1 MATSESHR
9 QILDKYK
16 IFIDDLINEGESE
29 KDIVSE
35 VVGNIAINVYDLSKS
50 ILVLEENSQYAG
62 LDTLMRLVVE
72 RYVYIA
78 YILKDDSFRRANA
91 YKLNYFF
98 AQKNLIDN
106 LLSSDKI
113 NGEESRL
120 DDRNVVSYEEYF
132 KTQFDPYEKEYNSLY
147 PHKLN
152 KYWYNNDNKT
162 PNFYKLCKKLGLL
175 EEYNF
180 IFRVT
185 SLEVHAIIGLKHFSY
200 DRYAKDAKIEMT
212 GYLDGI
218 DSIVIPTLEKIMKAL
233 NNYFVTEQK

>member
-1 MATSESHR
+1 MATSESYR
-9 QILDKYK
+9 KILEKYK

-29 KDIVSE
+29 KDIVRE

-62 LDTLMRLVVE
+62 LDTLMRLVFE

-98 AQKNLIDN
+98 VQKKLLDN

-132 KTQFDPYEKEYNSLY
+132 KTQFDSYEKEYNSLY

-152 KYWYNNDNKT
+152 KFWYNYDDKT
-162 PNFYKLCKKLGLL
+162 KNFYVLCEKLGLL
-175 EEYNF
+175 EEYNSL
-180 IFRVT
+180 FRVT
-185 SLEVHAIIGLKHFSY
+185 SFEVHATTGLKHFSY
-200 DRYAKDAKIEMT
+200 NRYAKDTQIEMT

-218 DSIVIPTLEKIMKAL
+218 DSIVIPTLKKIMNVL

>member
-9 QILDKYK
+9 QILEKYK

-29 KDIVSE
+29 KDIVRE

-72 RYVYIA
+72 RYVYIV

-106 LLSSDKI
+106 LLSSD
-113 NGEESRL
+113 
-120 DDRNVVSYEEYF
+120 
-132 KTQFDPYEKEYNSLY
+132 
-147 PHKLN
+147 
-152 KYWYNNDNKT
+152 
-162 PNFYKLCKKLGLL
+162 
-175 EEYNF
+175 
-180 IFRVT
+180 
-185 SLEVHAIIGLKHFSY
+185 
-200 DRYAKDAKIEMT
+200 
-212 GYLDGI
+212 
-218 DSIVIPTLEKIMKAL
+218 
-233 NNYFVTEQK
+233 

>member
-1 MATSESHR
+1 
-9 QILDKYK
+9 
-16 IFIDDLINEGESE
+16 
-29 KDIVSE
+29 
-35 VVGNIAINVYDLSKS
+35 
-50 ILVLEENSQYAG
+50 
-62 LDTLMRLVVE
+62 
-72 RYVYIA
+72 
-78 YILKDDSFRRANA
+78 
-91 YKLNYFF
+91 
-98 AQKNLIDN
+98 

-132 KTQFDPYEKEYNSLY
+132 KTQFDPYEKEYNSIY